1 MGLGA
6 QGVEGLRAARGAGE
20 TGLQDMGKT
29 GILGGT
35 FDPIHRAH
43 LVMGRRAM
51 EEEGL
56 DRVLFMPSK
65 IPPHKMGRSISPESV
80 RRDMVELAVAD
91 EAGFY
96 FSDFEFRRQ
105 EITYTARTL
114 SLFQEEQPEEELYFI
129 LGGDSLFYFEKW
141 YRPEEILRHAT
152 LLAFSRDG
160 LSGRQM
166 EERANILMGRF
177 GGEIRVIS
185 MPWMEMSSSG
195 IRERIARGE
204 SVEEYLPH
212 SVYRYILETGC
223 YHGKRIRES

>member
-1 MGLGA
+1 M
-6 QGVEGLRAARGAGE
+6 
-20 TGLQDMGKT
+20 
-29 GILGGT
+29 GGT

-43 LVMGRRAM
+43 LAMARRAM
-51 EEEGL
+51 ETEGL

-65 IPPHKMGRSISPESV
+65 IPPHKMGRRITPENV
-80 RRDMVELAVAD
+80 RRDMVELAVAG
-91 EAGFY
+91 ESGFY
-96 FSDFEFRRQ
+96 FSDFEFRRR

-114 SLFQEEQPEEELYFI
+114 SLFQKAEPEEELYFI

-160 LSGRQM
+160 LSCNQM
-166 EERANILMGRF
+166 EERAGMLMERF
-177 GGEIRVIS
+177 GGEIRVVP

-204 SVEEYLPH
+204 SVEEYLPP
-212 SVYRYILETGC
+212 SVYRYILKTGC
-223 YHGKRIRES
+223 YSERRGRET

>member
-1 MGLGA
+1 M
-6 QGVEGLRAARGAGE
+6 
-20 TGLQDMGKT
+20 
-29 GILGGT
+29 GGT

-43 LVMGRRAM
+43 LAMARRAM
-51 EEEGL
+51 ETEGL

-65 IPPHKMGRSISPESV
+65 IPPHKMGRRITPENV
-80 RRDMVELAVAD
+80 RRDMVELAVAG
-91 EAGFY
+91 ESGFY
-96 FSDFEFRRQ
+96 FSDFEFRRR

-114 SLFQEEQPEEELYFI
+114 SLFQKAEPEEELYFI

-160 LSGRQM
+160 LSCNQM
-166 EERANILMGRF
+166 EERAGMLMARF
-177 GGEIRVIS
+177 GGEIRVVP

-204 SVEEYLPH
+204 SVEEYLPP
-212 SVYRYILETGC
+212 SVYRYILKTGC
-223 YHGKRIRES
+223 YSERRGRET

>member
-1 MGLGA
+1 
-6 QGVEGLRAARGAGE
+6 
-20 TGLQDMGKT
+20 MGKT

-35 FDPIHRAH
+35 FDPIHLAH
-43 LVMGRRAM
+43 LAMARRAM
-51 EEEGL
+51 EVEEL

-65 IPPHKMGRSISPESV
+65 NPPHKMDRRIAPENV
-80 RRDMVELAVAD
+80 RRDMVELAVAG

-114 SLFQEEQPEEELYFI
+114 SLFQREQPEEELYFI

-160 LSGRQM
+160 LSRHQM
-166 EERANILMGRF
+166 EERAAMLMERF
-177 GGEIRVIS
+177 GGEIRVIP
-185 MPWMEMSSSG
+185 MPWMDMSSSG
-195 IRERIARGE
+195 IRERIIRGE
-204 SVEEYLPH
+204 PVREYLPPG
-212 SVYRYILETGC
+212 VYRYILETGC
-223 YHGKRIRES
+223 YQQGEL

>member
-1 MGLGA
+1 M
-6 QGVEGLRAARGAGE
+6 RGAGE
-20 TGLQDMGKT
+20 AGLQDVGKT

-35 FDPIHRAH
+35 FDPIHLAH
-43 LVMGRRAM
+43 LAMARRAM
-51 EEEGL
+51 EAEEL

-65 IPPHKMGRSISPESV
+65 NPPHKMNRRIAPENV
-80 RRDMVELAVAD
+80 RRDMVELAVAG

-114 SLFQEEQPEEELYFI
+114 SLFQREQPEEELYFI

-160 LSGRQM
+160 LSRHQM
-166 EERANILMGRF
+166 EERAAMLMERF
-177 GGEIRVIS
+177 GGEIRVIP
-185 MPWMEMSSSG
+185 MPWMDMSSSG
-195 IRERIARGE
+195 IRERIIRGE
-204 SVEEYLPH
+204 SVREYLPP

-223 YHGKRIRES
+223 YQQGEL